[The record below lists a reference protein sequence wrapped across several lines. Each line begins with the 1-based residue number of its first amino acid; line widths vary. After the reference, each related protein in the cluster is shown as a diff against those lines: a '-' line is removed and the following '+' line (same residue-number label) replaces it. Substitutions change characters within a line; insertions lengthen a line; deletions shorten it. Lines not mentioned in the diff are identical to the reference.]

1 MLTREDLVQ
10 NRWLSQIVFLLW
22 ILALSLILAFCY
34 FASSLCITLLLAS
47 FLAIV
52 VDPLIM
58 YFERWHISRTVSA
71 EVLIIAGTVLIG
83 TLAYISYRQVSDV
96 VDDLPQ
102 YARRPPEFRNA
113 DEESP

>member
-1 MLTREDLVQ
+1 LLPREDLVQ

-58 YFERWHISRTVSA
+58 YFELAHFTHVIRRGADYCGNSA
-71 EVLIIAGTVLIG
+71 DRHASLYVLQT
-83 TLAYISYRQVSDV
+83 SF
-96 VDDLPQ
+96 
-102 YARRPPEFRNA
+102 RRRR
-113 DEESP
+113 